1 MQVKSSK
8 KITKFHL
15 VIIFA
20 LLWVIVLSSVMVLR
34 NLEPLSKEDSTLKT
48 FTQIVNTPS
57 SSQSIT
63 PLPEP
68 VELNSDKVALGFKL
82 FMDPMLSHDNTISC
96 SSCHNLNHGG
106 VDNVQFS
113 FGIHGSLAKR
123 NTPTVFNSGFNFK
136 QFWDGRALTLEE
148 QVEGPLL
155 NPSEMGSSWDEILQ
169 KLRNSPEYYKLFNEI
184 YREKNITDKQVTDAI
199 ATFERALVTT
209 NSKFDNWLKG
219 DKKALNEKQKQG
231 FELFQSYGCIS
242 CHQGVNVGGNMFE
255 KLGVFKD
262 FYSNYPEGA
271 KDLGRFDIT
280 HNDNAKNEFKVPS
293 LRNVALTAPYL
304 HNGSIK
310 TLHAMID
317 IMATYQLGIKLPESE
332 IQAIEAFLN
341 SLTGETP
348 AVLIK

>member
-8 KITKFHL
+8 KLTKFHL
-15 VIIFA
+15 FILFA
-20 LLWVIVLSSVMVLR
+20 LLWAVVLSSIMFLR
-34 NLEPLSKEDSTLKT
+34 YREPLRKEDSTLKT

-82 FMDPMLSHDNTISC
+82 FIDPMLSHDNTISC

-106 VDNVQFS
+106 VDNLKFS
-113 FGIHGSLAKR
+113 FGIHGSLTKR

-136 QFWDGRALTLEE
+136 QFWDGRAVSLEE
-148 QVEGPLL
+148 QAEGPLL
-155 NPSEMGSSWDEILQ
+155 NPNEMGSSWNEILQ
-169 KLRNSPEYYKLFNEI
+169 KLTNSPEYYALFNKIYGEKEI
-184 YREKNITDKQVTDAI
+184 TTQQFTDAI
-199 ATFERALVTT
+199 STFERALVTT

-219 DKKALNEKQKQG
+219 DKNALNEKQKQG
-231 FELFQSYGCIS
+231 YELFQSYGCIS

-262 FYSNYPEGA
+262 FYSNHPEGA
-271 KDLGRFDIT
+271 NDLGRFEIT
-280 HNDNAKNEFKVPS
+280 RNDNAKNEFKVPS

-304 HNGSIK
+304 HDGSIE
-310 TLHAMID
+310 TLHEMID
-317 IMATYQLGIKLPESE
+317 IMARYQLGIKLPESE

-348 AVLIK
+348 AVLK